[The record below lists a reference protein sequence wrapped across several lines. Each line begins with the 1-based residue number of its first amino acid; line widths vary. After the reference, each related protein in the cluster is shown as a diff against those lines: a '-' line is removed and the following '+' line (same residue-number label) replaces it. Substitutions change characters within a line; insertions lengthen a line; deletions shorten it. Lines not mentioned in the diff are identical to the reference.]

1 VSKSTKDARKA
12 RKGRGARALERRVT
26 HAVSHPVRLDALS
39 ILFER
44 MASPKEISRLL
55 EVSLGTVSFHVNELL
70 ADDAI
75 ELVKT
80 VQRRGA
86 IEHYYRAKMR
96 PEISD
101 EKWRELPKA
110 PRRKIAALVLQA
122 IIAEGLSSLRHEKMD
137 DDDDM
142 YLVWMPV
149 TLDAKGNREVAE
161 LQAEMLERLEAVKA
175 QSESRLAA
183 NGEAPS
189 ERIVSMMSFE
199 RGQPAGRPEDDA
211 VSVNALTK

>member
-1 VSKSTKDARKA
+1 MSSKTKDARKV

-39 ILFER
+39 IFFER
-44 MASPKEISRLL
+44 MASPKEISNLL
-55 EVSLGTVSFHVNELL
+55 DVSLGTVSFHVNELL
-70 ADDAI
+70 ADGAI

-96 PEISD
+96 PEINE
-101 EKWRELPKA
+101 EKWRTLPKA
-110 PRRKIAALVLQA
+110 SRRKIAALVLQA

-137 DDDDM
+137 EDDDM

-149 TLDAKGNREVAE
+149 TLDAKGNREAAK
-161 LQAEMLERLEAVKA
+161 LQAEMLERLEEVKA
-175 QSESRLAA
+175 QSEGRLA
-183 NGEAPS
+183 NGAEAAS
-189 ERIVSMMSFE
+189 ERIVAMMSFE
-199 RGQPAGRPEDDA
+199 RGQPAGRLEENA
-211 VSVNALTK
+211 VDVGTLAK

>member
-1 VSKSTKDARKA
+1 VSKQVKDARKA

-39 ILFER
+39 IFFER
-44 MASPKEISRLL
+44 MASPKEISKHL

-86 IEHYYRAKMR
+86 IEHYYKAKMR

-101 EKWRELPKA
+101 AELRALPKA
-110 PRRKIAALVLQA
+110 TRRKFAALILQA

-137 DDDDM
+137 EDDQ
-142 YLVWMPV
+142 LNLIWMPI
-149 TLDAKGNREVAE
+149 TLDAEGRREVSAI
-161 LQAEMLERLEAVKA
+161 QAEMLERLEDVKTE
-175 QSESRLAA
+175 SELRLAA
-183 NGEAPS
+183 GEDIS
-189 ERIVSMMSFE
+189 ERIVAMMSFE
-199 RGQPAGRPEDDA
+199 RGQPGRPHDA
-211 VSVNALTK
+211 GTKVDVVAK